1 MAILLE
7 WFVGNCVK
15 HLVLKSLKIGIYT
28 IFKLSEKV
36 NHKLIWDMNI
46 QCDNIIVE
54 RRQDIAIVNKME
66 KTAIITDNYR

>member
-1 MAILLE
+1 
-7 WFVGNCVK
+7 
-15 HLVLKSLKIGIYT
+15 
-28 IFKLSEKV
+28 
-36 NHKLIWDMNI
+36 MNI

>member
-1 MAILLE
+1 MLLE

-46 QCDNIIVE
+46 QCDNISLWKGGQILLLLIKR
-54 RRQDIAIVNKME
+54 RRQQE
-66 KTAIITDNYR
+66 L